1 MVSVKD
7 MAHSNGIMDNRLKGN
22 GRMEQKMDMEFGN
35 LRKVT
40 FMRDSGNS
48 IVNMVKEPI
57 NIA

>member
-35 LRKVT
+35 LLKVT
-40 FMRDSGNS
+40 FMRDSGN
-48 IVNMVKEPI
+48 
-57 NIA
+57 